1 MKLVA
6 ATRADLPAMASAHAQ
21 SFDAPWDEG
30 AFAAF
35 LSGPGAFAFVAS
47 DEDPA
52 GVVLC
57 RAIAGEAEVLT
68 LAVPPWARRRGVAL
82 ALMTA
87 AIGAARATGARTM
100 LLEVD
105 VANVGAI
112 ALYERLGFDLV
123 AVRKAYYNRG
133 AAGRADAQVMRL
145 DLTSTAH

>member
-1 MKLVA
+1 MKLFA

-21 SFDAPWDEG
+21 SFDAPWEEG

-35 LSGPGAFAFVAS
+35 LSGPGAYAFVAV
-47 DEDPA
+47 DGDPA

-68 LAVPPWARRRGVAL
+68 LAVSPWARRRGVAL

-87 AIGAARATGARTM
+87 AIGAAGAAGARAM

-105 VANVGAI
+105 VTNAPAV
-112 ALYERLGFDLV
+112 ALYERLGFVLV
-123 AVRKAYYNRG
+123 GVRKAYYNRG
-133 AAGRADAQVMRL
+133 ADGRADAQVMRL
-145 DLTSTAH
+145 DLT